1 MEPFEISNEQRQIFI
16 NTAQLHE
23 VYMDAFIKKLAFR
36 GGMHWKKAKNKEYLF
51 RTIDRH
57 GNGKSIGPRSPKTE
71 TIYQEFH
78 TSKKKLGDNL
88 LNLQERLK
96 GQARLTKAVK
106 IARVPRLVT
115 AILRLLEQRQLLG
128 RNLKVIGTNALFAY
142 EARAGVFFK
151 NDLTATQDMDILWD
165 VRSRLR
171 LLSFDNVNPA
181 GLIGILRKADRSF
194 AMIGEKNFRAVN
206 RSGYMVDLVKPEPKS
221 IRVKEARQMGDAED
235 LMAAEIRNLHWL
247 VSSPP
252 FSQPVIGE
260 DGFPANM
267 VVPDPRAF
275 ALHKLWLSEQHD
287 REPIKKNRDRAQ
299 ALAVYKLVA
308 QYFPNLPFAS
318 QELKMFPQQIVAEAK
333 SLIDKEALP
342 PGYGE

>member
-1 MEPFEISNEQRQIFI
+1 MEPCEISNEQRRIFI

-23 VYMDAFIKKLAFR
+23 AYMDAFTKELAFR
-36 GGMHWKKAKNKEYLF
+36 GGMHWKKSKNKEYLF

-78 TSKKKLGDNL
+78 TKKKRLRDNL
-88 LNLQERLK
+88 LNLKEKLK

-106 IARVPRLVT
+106 LARVPQLVT
-115 AILRLLEQRQLLG
+115 AILRLLEQRQLMG

-142 EARAGVFFK
+142 EAKAGVFFES
-151 NDLTATQDMDILWD
+151 DLTATQDMDILWD
-165 VRSRLR
+165 IRSRLR
-171 LLSFDNVNPA
+171 LWSFDNVDPA

-221 IRVKEARQMGDAED
+221 IRVKESRQMGDAED
-235 LMAAEIRNLHWL
+235 LMAVEIRNLHWL

-267 VVPDPRAF
+267 IVPDPRAF
-275 ALHKLWLSEQHD
+275 ALHKLWLSEQYD

-299 ALAVYKLVA
+299 ALAVYKLVV
-308 QYFPNLPFAS
+308 QYFPNLPFAP
-318 QELKMFPQQIVAEAK
+318 QELKMFPKQIVTEAK
-333 SLIDKEALP
+333 SLFDKEALP